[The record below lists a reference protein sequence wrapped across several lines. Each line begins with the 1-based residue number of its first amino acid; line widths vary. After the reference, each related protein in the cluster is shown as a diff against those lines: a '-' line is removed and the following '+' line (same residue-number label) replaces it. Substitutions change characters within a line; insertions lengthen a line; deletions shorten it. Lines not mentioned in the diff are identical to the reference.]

1 MHRERKSPYKRNK
14 IRWGAKKFSRGSGK
28 IFKVSAPGVIKSST
42 GPTSSQRSLSII
54 FSLRDK
60 ATILLSAVMAAAA
73 ARRQEPY
80 RASLLVTAT
89 PPTAAAWWRP
99 LAEAASLGP
108 AAVAPGGLA
117 RFPDPTPTTRSITG
131 NKACIYIV
139 NRLSIRS
146 AKLSKKHIFEMI
158 RL

>member
-14 IRWGAKKFSRGSGK
+14 IRWGAKKFSRGAGN
-28 IFKVSAPGVIKSST
+28 IFKVCAPGVIKSST
-42 GPTSSQRSLSII
+42 GPTSQRSLSII
-54 FSLRDK
+54 FSLRHK
-60 ATILLSAVMAAAA
+60 ATIQLSAVMAAAA

-108 AAVAPGGLA
+108 AAVAPPGGLA

-146 AKLSKKHIFEMI
+146 AKLPRKHIFEMI
-158 RL
+158 CL